1 MLKRYIGD
9 RRFYRSVMA
18 VAVPIM
24 IQNFI
29 TNFVGMLDNIMVGQ
43 VGTAEMSGV
52 AIVNQ
57 ILFVF
62 YLCLFGAASGAGIFT
77 AQFFGNSDHEGVR
90 HTFRYKILAGVVIT
104 AVGTAIFLLFGSNL
118 ISFFLKGDG
127 EAGEAERY
135 LSFGREYMGIM
146 LAGLLPFAVTSAYTS
161 TLRECGQ
168 TVVPMVA
175 GIVAVLVNLLLN
187 WVLIFGNLGAPA
199 LGISGAAIATV
210 ISRFAELAVCAG
222 WTHTHSDK
230 APFIKGAYR
239 SFAIP
244 KELTVKI
251 TKKSLPLMANEALWS
266 VGITTLNWCYSLR
279 SLDVVGAVNIA
290 TTLTNTMSVSLIA
303 MGNAVGIII
312 GQKLGARKPE
322 SEVLDATRKLAFFSV
337 AFTAVFAIAQAAL
350 SGVFPGAYNT
360 TAAIRS
366 LASSMILVHA
376 ACMPARAFTNASY
389 FTIRS
394 GGQALVTFLFDSC
407 FVWAAMVPTAFL
419 LSKFSSV
426 SVIFLFAIVEG
437 LEFLKCILGYVMLR
451 SKRWMKTII
460 N

>member
-90 HTFRYKILAGVVIT
+90 YTFRYKILAGVVIT

-175 GIVAVLVNLLLN
+175 GIVAVLMNLLLN
-187 WVLIFGNLGAPA
+187 WVLIFGNLGSPA
-199 LGISGAAIATV
+199 L
-210 ISRFAELAVCAG
+210 SRFAELAVCAG

>member
-118 ISFFLKGDG
+118 ISFFLKGEG

-146 LAGLLPFAVTSAYTS
+146 LVGLLPFAVTSAYTS

-210 ISRFAELAVCAG
+210 ISRFAELAV
-222 WTHTHSDK
+222 
-230 APFIKGAYR
+230 
-239 SFAIP
+239 
-244 KELTVKI
+244 
-251 TKKSLPLMANEALWS
+251 
-266 VGITTLNWCYSLR
+266 
-279 SLDVVGAVNIA
+279 
-290 TTLTNTMSVSLIA
+290 
-303 MGNAVGIII
+303 
-312 GQKLGARKPE
+312 
-322 SEVLDATRKLAFFSV
+322 
-337 AFTAVFAIAQAAL
+337 
-350 SGVFPGAYNT
+350 
-360 TAAIRS
+360 
-366 LASSMILVHA
+366 
-376 ACMPARAFTNASY
+376 
-389 FTIRS
+389 
-394 GGQALVTFLFDSC
+394 
-407 FVWAAMVPTAFL
+407 
-419 LSKFSSV
+419 
-426 SVIFLFAIVEG
+426 
-437 LEFLKCILGYVMLR
+437 
-451 SKRWMKTII
+451 
-460 N
+460 

>member
-90 HTFRYKILAGVVIT
+90 YTFRYKILAGVVIT

-175 GIVAVLVNLLLN
+175 GIVAVLMNLLLN

-366 LASSMILVHA
+366 LASSMILAHA

>member
-9 RRFYRSVMA
+9 RHFYKMVMA

-29 TNFVGMLDNIMVGQ
+29 TNFVSMLDNIMVGQ

-90 HTFRYKILAGVVIT
+90 YTFRYKILAGVVIT

-118 ISFFLKGDG
+118 ISFFLKGEG

-146 LAGLLPFAVTSAYTS
+146 LVGLLPFAVTSAYTS

-168 TVVPMVA
+168 TLVPMVA

-230 APFIKGAYR
+230 APFIKSAYR

-244 KELTVKI
+244 KELAVKI

-290 TTLTNTMSVSLIA
+290 TT
-303 MGNAVGIII
+303 
-312 GQKLGARKPE
+312 
-322 SEVLDATRKLAFFSV
+322 
-337 AFTAVFAIAQAAL
+337 
-350 SGVFPGAYNT
+350 
-360 TAAIRS
+360 
-366 LASSMILVHA
+366 
-376 ACMPARAFTNASY
+376 
-389 FTIRS
+389 
-394 GGQALVTFLFDSC
+394 
-407 FVWAAMVPTAFL
+407 
-419 LSKFSSV
+419 
-426 SVIFLFAIVEG
+426 
-437 LEFLKCILGYVMLR
+437 
-451 SKRWMKTII
+451 
-460 N
+460 